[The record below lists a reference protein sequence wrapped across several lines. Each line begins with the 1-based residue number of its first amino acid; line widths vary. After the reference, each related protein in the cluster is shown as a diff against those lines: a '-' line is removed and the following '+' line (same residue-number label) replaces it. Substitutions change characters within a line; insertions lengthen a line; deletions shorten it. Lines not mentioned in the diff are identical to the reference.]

1 MITLSRPENEC
12 GCSKH
17 TIHAYMESMF
27 TASSNYY
34 YIIFCIRFEFLY
46 VLLYYVISV
55 DQYACIIMLK
65 YENELNY

>member
-1 MITLSRPENEC
+1 MITLSRTRNIIT

-17 TIHAYMESMF
+17 TIHVYMESMF

-55 DQYACIIMLK
+55 DQYACIIQ
-65 YENELNY
+65 

>member
-1 MITLSRPENEC
+1 
-12 GCSKH
+12 
-17 TIHAYMESMF
+17 MESMF